1 MNPAAGPDATT
12 AAPSSAP
19 SSDVSPNCT
28 AVQILYATDRERIAD
43 KRLGFSFTAK
53 RSSGENLHYGEC
65 TVSIPATHKL
75 GELESPSF
83 LRFEF
88 RPNPE
93 KHIVLQEVTTLEEE
107 AFLSRI
113 RERVTNSPA
122 KDAFIFV
129 HGYNVDFETA
139 ARRAGQ
145 FAFDLGFIGVPI
157 LYSWPS
163 NGTFEDYA
171 SDSANVGW
179 TASHLERLLCL
190 LEARSG
196 AQKIHLIAHSMG
208 NRAVCDALKALSYG
222 RTTQTNPLLHHLVLA
237 APDIDAETFRQ
248 LASALRRVSDH
259 ITLYASSKDKALA
272 ASAKLHK
279 YPRAGG
285 VPVLVLPDVESIDA
299 SAVASDFFA
308 HSYFAETYPLLSDIN
323 ELLSDDK
330 PASKRFALRPKT
342 GTEGVYYMFKA

>member
-1 MNPAAGPDATT
+1 VHREH
-12 AAPSSAP
+12 PSHTQARR
-19 SSDVSPNCT
+19 
-28 AVQILYATDRERIAD
+28 ARI
-43 KRLGFSFTAK
+43 SF
-53 RSSGENLHYGEC
+53 R
-65 TVSIPATHKL
+65 
-75 GELESPSF
+75 
-83 LRFEF
+83 RFEF

-93 KHIVLQEVTTLEEE
+93 KHIVLQEVTTLEED
-107 AFLSRI
+107 AFFDSVKQRVDSSR
-113 RERVTNSPA
+113 A
-122 KDAFIFV
+122 KDAFVFV

-145 FAFDLGFIGVPI
+145 FAFDLGFIGAPI

-171 SDSANVGW
+171 SDAANVGW
-179 TASHLERLLCL
+179 TASHLDRFLRL

-196 AQKIHLIAHSMG
+196 ASKIHLIAHSMG
-208 NRAVCDALKALSYG
+208 NRAVCDALKALSYD
-222 RTTQTNPLLHHLVLA
+222 RTAQAHPLLHHLVLA

-248 LASALRRVSDH
+248 LASALRLVSDH

-285 VPVLVLPDVESIDA
+285 LPVLVLPDVESIDA
-299 SAVASDFFA
+299 SAVASDFLA
-308 HSYFAETYPLLSDIN
+308 HSYFAGTYPLLSDIY

-330 PASKRFALRPKT
+330 PASKRFALRST
-342 GTEGVYYMFKA
+342 TSTDGVYYMFKP